1 MALTVRTVFDGHVV
15 LDIKSNYVN
24 ISEKDR
30 CPGVDIDFF
39 LAFEDRAPANG
50 SRFLSWRGRES
61 HYGVGVR

>member
-15 LDIKSNYVN
+15 LDIIKSNYVN

-39 LAFEDRAPANG
+39 WHLRT
-50 SRFLSWRGRES
+50 GRLPMDLDFCLGEEGRVVMVS
-61 HYGVGVR
+61 E